1 MGAAQIV
8 VSDVQ
13 RDRRNVVVQLLAKA
27 VRQPS
32 EPARPHAER
41 KVKGGRKFD
50 EEFQTPV
57 FLTADN
63 LKPFFTTDLDGN
75 SKPIFFTYG
84 GTARV

>member
-1 MGAAQIV
+1 M
-8 VSDVQ
+8 
-13 RDRRNVVVQLLAKA
+13 
-27 VRQPS
+27 
-32 EPARPHAER
+32 
-41 KVKGGRKFD
+41 KGGRKFD

-63 LKPFFTTDLDGN
+63 LKPFFTNDLDGN